1 MWKYFMCLFFHAVI
15 YLTPQV
21 CTSRVLGAAATNEM
35 GFRNMKTVSRLPCYR
50 NFQSRGIRYHKKRK
64 SNGYRIGCICIYQ
77 YDSIGW
83 WMSEQMKIKQEQKPL
98 EYFERM
104 LPSYD
109 EYVREKYPESIE
121 LGNELSKQESKST
134 ILQQNDGMY
143 NIANDEVNKVQNPV
157 SDNLTEVL
165 MRRDFWSDFWMRHK
179 DYRHPARVGCIHT
192 LERSKNSVDRI

>member
-1 MWKYFMCLFFHAVI
+1 MNEYEV
-15 YLTPQV
+15 
-21 CTSRVLGAAATNEM
+21 RVTRQAL
-35 GFRNMKTVSRLPCYR
+35 
-50 NFQSRGIRYHKKRK
+50 
-64 SNGYRIGCICIYQ
+64 
-77 YDSIGW
+77 
-83 WMSEQMKIKQEQKPL
+83 EQMKIKQEQKPL

-157 SDNLTEVL
+157 SDNLLDKMKAEITKLSSFPKKHALIDEEPWRTEGV
-165 MRRDFWSDFWMRHK
+165 REI
-179 DYRHPARVGCIHT
+179 VV
-192 LERSKNSVDRI
+192 KNSLIYY